1 VSLLKLSPHA
11 ARGRHKV
18 ARDYDGG
25 NTTGFVSPASDSL
38 EGPIDLSEVLDLR
51 RPHRY
56 PVRVKGD
63 ALVERGIQHG
73 DILIA
78 DAAAAPVAGRVVIA
92 MVYGDVLVCQLM
104 HRDGQWWLRPTG
116 AGKEPLPVTDE
127 AEIWAV
133 VAALVRTQV

>member
-1 VSLLKLSPHA
+1 M
-11 ARGRHKV
+11 
-18 ARDYDGG
+18 ARDYDGS
-25 NTTGFVSPASDSL
+25 NITGFVSPAGDSL

-51 RPHRY
+51 RLHRY

-63 ALVERGIQHG
+63 ALTERGIQHG

-78 DAAAAPVAGRVVIA
+78 DAAAAPASGRVVIA